1 MHPLQRGSILGSILG
16 IVVCGGLGG
25 ITAWGVVTL
34 MGWDGTF
41 AAIVAALI
49 GMVVATAAWIALTSL
64 VRMLRRAG

>member
-16 IVVCGGLGG
+16 IVVCGCLGG
-25 ITAWGVVTL
+25 IAAWGVVTL
-34 MGWDGTF
+34 MGWDGTL

-64 VRMLRRAG
+64 VRVLRRAR

>member
-1 MHPLQRGSILGSILG
+1 MHPFQRGSILGSILG
-16 IVVCGGLGG
+16 IVVCGCLGG
-25 ITAWGVVTL
+25 IAAWGVVTL
-34 MGWDGTF
+34 MGWDGTL